1 MTYICVSLS
10 VVTDHDSPPNVIDT
24 ACSSK
29 NIGVIQ
35 LVVVSNPCS
44 DKSPHGFPSWI
55 STKSRHFLWF
65 STYIHYIKQQ
75 Y

>member
-29 NIGVIQ
+29 NIGVIN
-35 LVVVSNPCS
+35 LMVVSNPCS
-44 DKSPHGFPSWI
+44 
-55 STKSRHFLWF
+55 
-65 STYIHYIKQQ
+65 
-75 Y
+75 